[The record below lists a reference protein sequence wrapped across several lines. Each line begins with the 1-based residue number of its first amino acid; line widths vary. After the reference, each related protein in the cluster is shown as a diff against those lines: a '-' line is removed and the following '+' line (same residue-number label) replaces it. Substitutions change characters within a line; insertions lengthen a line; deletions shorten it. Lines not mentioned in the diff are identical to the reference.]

1 MTDQSPTPDDE
12 QRSGPARSGR
22 TRREPVSRR
31 YLLGAAFGGSL
42 IWAPSALAKAHTA
55 EAPDLDI
62 SLPQLQRI
70 IRSEVHA
77 ELSHLGLLKGNH
89 RGATGRRGAT
99 GTSGATGAQG
109 SAGQGGAAGAQ
120 GSAGQQGATGLM
132 GSGGSTGAAGA
143 AGPTGAAGATGDG
156 PTGAFG
162 PTGAAGPTGVAG
174 PTGAGPTGPNVSSGP
189 QDRPVS
195 SALPVHRHAW
205 RHRSRLDRTDGHR
218 VVLRGLR
225 QSPQRFPFAPRRP
238 RTAVR

>member
-12 QRSGPARSGR
+12 QRSGPAGSGR
-22 TRREPVSRR
+22 PRREPVSRR

-42 IWAPSALAKAHTA
+42 IWAPSALAKAHAA

-99 GTSGATGAQG
+99 GAQG
-109 SAGQGGAAGAQ
+109 TAGQGGAAGAQ

-132 GSGGSTGAAGA
+132 GSGGATGA

-156 PTGAFG
+156 PTGALG
-162 PTGAAGPTGVAG
+162 PTGAAG
-174 PTGAGPTGPNVSSGP
+174 PTGAGPTGPNGLIGP
-189 QDRPVS
+189 TGP
-195 SALPVHRHAW
+195 
-205 RHRSRLDRTDGHR
+205 TG
-218 VVLRGLR
+218 VVGPTGPTGTLGATGPGLTG
-225 QSPQRFPFAPRRP
+225 PTGIA
-238 RTAVR
+238 